1 MPLNEAERET
11 LLLIAKSGMNISR
24 ASEMLGCSRQAVYAR
39 LRTIENKTG
48 IDPSDFWGLH
58 KLLTE
63 VDGDKV

>member
-1 MPLNEAERET
+1 MPLNEAEKET
-11 LLLIAKSGMNISR
+11 LLLISRSGMNISK
-24 ASEMLGCSRQAVYAR
+24 AAETLGCTRKTVYDR

-63 VDGDKV
+63 VESDKV